1 MATEKEI
8 KNLSEQYGVIDL
20 LTAAIMRNNKLSYD
34 KAEDISNKLN
44 SSDAIFDRLI
54 DEMLEE

>member
-8 KNLSEQYGVIDL
+8 KNLSEQYGVIAL